1 MKEGE
6 PEAKEQLHNI
16 TINTIKVITLTIYNH
31 VTYLFI
37 VIYEDYNESTVDT
50 GFLLE
55 GFKETK
61 LRVKAT
67 KK

>member
-16 TINTIKVITLTIYNH
+16 TINTIKVITLAIYNL

>member
-16 TINTIKVITLTIYNH
+16 TINTIKVITLTLYNH
-31 VTYLFI
+31 VICLFI
-37 VIYEDYNESTVDT
+37 VIYEDYNESSVDA

>member
-16 TINTIKVITLTIYNH
+16 TINTIKVITHTIYNY

>member
-6 PEAKEQLHNI
+6 PEVKEQLHNI

-31 VTYLFI
+31 MTCLFI
-37 VIYEDYNESTVDT
+37 VIYENYNESTVDT
-50 GFLLE
+50 GFLLD

-61 LRVKAT
+61 LMIKAT
-67 KK
+67 IK